1 MNHKHLCNRSS
12 GFTLIELMVTVAI
25 LAIISAIAYPAYTGY
40 VATSRNVEG
49 MDNLSAIQ
57 IAEEEYAGD
66 NNGAY
71 FAGATTAALQT
82 ASGNLWT
89 AAPPTEAARE
99 FAYAVTLNGTTGYT
113 ATATGKGG
121 KVPASVILTVTK

>member
-1 MNHKHLCNRSS
+1 MKAAKMN

-25 LAIISAIAYPAYTGY
+25 LAVIAAIAIPAYTGY
-40 VATSRNVEG
+40 IATARNVEG

-57 IAEEEYAGD
+57 LAEEQYAAD

-71 FAGATTAALQT
+71 FAGATTALVQSNST
-82 ASGNLWT
+82 NLWV
-89 AAPPTEAARE
+89 AAPATEPARE

-113 ATATGKGG
+113 ATATGKGV
-121 KVPASVILTVTK
+121 KVPASVVLTITK

>member
-1 MNHKHLCNRSS
+1 MKAAKMN

-25 LAIISAIAYPAYTGY
+25 LAVIAAIAIPAYTGY
-40 VATSRNVEG
+40 IATARNVEG

-57 IAEEEYAGD
+57 LAEEQYAAD

-82 ASGNLWT
+82 AGGNLWT
-89 AAPPTEAARE
+89 AAPATEAARE

-121 KVPASVILTVTK
+121 KIPATVILTVTK